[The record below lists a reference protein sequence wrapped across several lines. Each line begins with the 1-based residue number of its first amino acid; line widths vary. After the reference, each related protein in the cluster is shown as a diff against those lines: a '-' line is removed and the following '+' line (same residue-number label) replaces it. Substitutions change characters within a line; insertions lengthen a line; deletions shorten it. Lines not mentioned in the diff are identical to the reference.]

1 MPSKV
6 MSSPSWAAL
15 PNEVLSCAFI
25 NLPFHSKITLELVCK
40 AWREVLQNPQ
50 AGVWGPRLNVLNTS
64 LKEVRRHAGRGCKE
78 PIMQLPASVDH
89 DHKVL
94 WLSRRAVG
102 FSQLLLGC
110 KASSRKSALQPT
122 KPDLLKQL
130 FPAPDLAVAPDLLVY
145 LHGK

>member
-6 MSSPSWAAL
+6 TSAPSWAAL

-25 NLPFHSKITLELVCK
+25 TLPFHSKITLELVCK

-50 AGVWGPRLNVLNTS
+50 AGVWGPRLNVLSTS

-78 PIMQLPASVDH
+78 PIMQLPESVDH
-89 DHKVL
+89 SHQVL

-102 FSQLLLGC
+102 FSELIFGC
-110 KASSRKSALQPT
+110 KTNNGYAALQPT

-130 FPAPDLAVAPDLLVY
+130 FPAPDLAAAPDLTVY